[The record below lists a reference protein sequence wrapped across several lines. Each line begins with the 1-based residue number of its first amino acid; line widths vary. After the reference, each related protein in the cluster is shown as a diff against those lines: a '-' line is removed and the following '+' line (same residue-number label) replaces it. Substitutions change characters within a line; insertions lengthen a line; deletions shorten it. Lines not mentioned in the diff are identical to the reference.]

1 MNQQLQSLQEFTVSA
16 DYGRTHT
23 TWEVRAAGQ
32 RTPVV
37 LMHKDSPHHSLPE
50 YRVYA
55 AERPDEVLGF
65 VLSTGMAFAADRSRI
80 GEVRTRPWDRL
91 DHGWALVQHDL
102 GELTGK
108 WKGLN
113 TRLRRAPVIENF
125 LGHESLD
132 ALLSAKVQFSGPQSE
147 GFDFARR
154 AGIRAEYEVTV
165 RTPRVD
171 RLLILAWVVHFN
183 EHYAVDPRKTAVD
196 LTTNPFRDLGAA
208 RRAKKRRQTGQN

>member
-1 MNQQLQSLQEFTVSA
+1 MNQLLQTLQEFTVSA

-32 RTPVV
+32 RTPVL

-50 YRVYA
+50 YRVFA
-55 AERPDEVLGF
+55 AERPDEILGF
-65 VLSTGMAFAADRSRI
+65 VLSTGMAFAADRTQI
-80 GEVRTRPWDRL
+80 GKVRTGPWEDRE
-91 DHGWALVQHDL
+91 WILVQQNL

-108 WKGLN
+108 WKGN
-113 TRLRRAPVIENF
+113 TRLRRAPVIDNF

-132 ALLSAKVQFSGPQSE
+132 ALLSAKVRFSGPQSE
-147 GFDFARR
+147 GFDFARS

-165 RTPRVD
+165 RDPRVD

-183 EHYAVDPRKTAVD
+183 WHHSVDPRKTAVD
-196 LTTNPFRDLGAA
+196 LTTNPFRDFGAA